1 MRPLDGIVTVF
12 EGLGAGDKLLV
23 EGDQAS
29 EKLNMPKNAVPFKD
43 IRPGLKINQNC

>member
-29 EKLNMPKNAVPFKD
+29 EKLTYAQKCGSF
-43 IRPGLKINQNC
+43 